1 MKLPRRSF
9 LHLTAGAAAV
19 SAMSHIA
26 GAQTYPSRSITIV
39 VPFAAGGPVDT
50 LARIVAERMRTSL
63 GQPVVIE
70 NVTGAGGSIGA
81 GRVARAVPDGY
92 TLIIGIWT
100 THVVNG
106 AIYALQY
113 DVLNDFEPIALL
125 ANNPQVIVAKKSMP
139 ANDLKG
145 LIAWLKAN
153 PDKASAG
160 TAGVGS
166 PQHVLGI
173 FFQSATGTLH
183 NVSFGDSIEPR
194 VRSGS
199 WSCENNLCIAPSRL

>member
-26 GAQTYPSRSITIV
+26 GAQTYPSRSVTMV

-81 GRVARAVPDGY
+81 GRVAPLGC
-92 TLIIGIWT
+92 
-100 THVVNG
+100 
-106 AIYALQY
+106 
-113 DVLNDFEPIALL
+113 
-125 ANNPQVIVAKKSMP
+125 
-139 ANDLKG
+139 
-145 LIAWLKAN
+145 
-153 PDKASAG
+153 
-160 TAGVGS
+160 GS
-166 PQHVLGI
+166 RHPYG
-173 FFQSATGTLH
+173 
-183 NVSFGDSIEPR
+183 
-194 VRSGS
+194 
-199 WSCENNLCIAPSRL
+199 